1 MTTHSPLFHLEVD
14 SARQP
19 QPAPL
24 LMVSLEGFLDAGQVR
39 ATLAEHLLDTLE
51 HEVVARFDTDQLVD
65 YRSRRPLMTFDADHY
80 ADYEQPSLI
89 LYRLV
94 DSAGEPFLLLHGVE
108 PDYRW
113 EGFVEAVRQLCLAF
127 GVRRMVTAQGIPM
140 AVPHTRPVGTT
151 RFASDSAALGDYT
164 PIFGQ
169 VKVPSS
175 ADTLLHLRLAEVGLV
190 TLGVAVHV
198 PHYLA
203 ETQFGDA
210 VVAAADVIMELTG
223 LVLPTADLIAMAG
236 LTRGQI
242 EAELAQHGEAREVVE
257 GLERSY
263 DRFVEGQRRKSLLAA
278 QAANLP
284 SADEIGAQL
293 EAFLRD
299 PEAVAEDPVA
309 EDPVAEAPVAED
321 PIAEDPIA
329 QGGGNP
335 APDPGPSRDDGHTP
349 DPSGPEGGDPQP

>member
-1 MTTHSPLFHLEVD
+1 MSTHSPLFRLEVD

-24 LMVSLEGFLDAGQVR
+24 LLVSLDGFMDAGQVR
-39 ATLAEHLLDTLE
+39 STLAEHLLESLE
-51 HEVVARFDTDQLVD
+51 HEVVASFDTDQLVD
-65 YRSRRPLMTFDADHY
+65 YRSRRPLVTFDADHY
-80 ADYEQPSLI
+80 ADYEDPSLV
-89 LYRLV
+89 LYRLI

-127 GVRRMVTAQGIPM
+127 GVRKMLSAHGIPM

-175 ADTLLHLRLAEVGLV
+175 ADSLLHVRLAEVGLL

-210 VVAAADVIMELTG
+210 AVAAADVIMELTG
-223 LVLPTADLIAMAG
+223 LVLPTADLVALAG

-242 EAELAQHGEAREVVE
+242 ESELTQHGEAQEVVE

-299 PEAVAEDPVA
+299 PEA
-309 EDPVAEAPVAED
+309 
-321 PIAEDPIA
+321 
-329 QGGGNP
+329 
-335 APDPGPSRDDGHTP
+335 APDAAADGPGDAADAEGVGEADATGTTGTGAGDTTDTTGTTDT
-349 DPSGPEGGDPQP
+349 DPTGESDPEP

>member
-1 MTTHSPLFHLEVD
+1 MSTHSPLFRLEVD

-24 LMVSLEGFLDAGQVR
+24 LLVSLDGFMDAGQVR
-39 ATLAEHLLDTLE
+39 STLAEHLLESLE
-51 HEVVARFDTDQLVD
+51 HEVVASFDTDQLVD
-65 YRSRRPLMTFDADHY
+65 YRSRRPLVTFDADHY
-80 ADYEQPSLI
+80 ADYEDPSLV
-89 LYRLV
+89 LYRLI

-127 GVRRMVTAQGIPM
+127 GVRKMLSAHGIPM

-175 ADTLLHLRLAEVGLV
+175 ADSLLHVRLAEVGLL

-210 VVAAADVIMELTG
+210 AVAAADVIMELTG
-223 LVLPTADLIAMAG
+223 LVLPTADLVALAG

-242 EAELAQHGEAREVVE
+242 ESELTQHGEAQEVVE

-299 PEAVAEDPVA
+299 PEA
-309 EDPVAEAPVAED
+309 
-321 PIAEDPIA
+321 
-329 QGGGNP
+329 
-335 APDPGPSRDDGHTP
+335 APDAAADGPGDAADAEGAGEADATGTTGTGAGDTTDTTGTTDT
-349 DPSGPEGGDPQP
+349 DPTGESDPEP

>member
-1 MTTHSPLFHLEVD
+1 MTTHSPLFRLEVD
-14 SARQP
+14 AARQP

-24 LMVSLEGFLDAGQVR
+24 LMVSLDGFLDAGQVR

-51 HEVVARFDTDQLVD
+51 HEVVASFDTDQLVD

-80 ADYEQPSLI
+80 SDYDDPSLV
-89 LYRLV
+89 LYRMV
-94 DSAGEPFLLLHGVE
+94 DAAGEPFLLLHGVE

-113 EGFVEAVRQLCLAF
+113 EGFVEAVRQLGLAF
-127 GVRRMVTAQGIPM
+127 GVRRMVSAHGIPM

-151 RFASDSAALGDYT
+151 RFASDSALLGDHT

-175 ADTLLHLRLAEVGLV
+175 ADSLLHLRLAEAGLS
-190 TLGVAVHV
+190 TMGVAVHV

-210 VVAAADVIMELTG
+210 AVAAADVIMDLTG
-223 LVLPTADLIAMAG
+223 LVLPTADLVAMAG
-236 LTRGQI
+236 LTRGKI
-242 EAELAQHGEAREVVE
+242 EAELEQHGEAREVVE

-263 DRFVEGQRRKSLLAA
+263 DTFVEGQRRKSLLAA
-278 QAANLP
+278 EAANLP

-299 PEAVAEDPVA
+299 PGAAADDAPAEETGEG
-309 EDPVAEAPVAED
+309 EDCGSGAPGDE
-321 PIAEDPIA
+321 P
-329 QGGGNP
+329 GGP
-335 APDPGPSRDDGHTP
+335 TADDTDH
-349 DPSGPEGGDPQP
+349 

>member
-1 MTTHSPLFHLEVD
+1 MTTHSPLFRLEVD

-80 ADYEQPSLI
+80 TAYEQPSLV

-127 GVRRMVTAQGIPM
+127 GVRRMVSAQGIPM

-151 RFASDSAALGDYT
+151 RFASDPAALGDYT

-175 ADTLLHLRLAEVGLV
+175 ADTLLHLRLAEAGLV

-203 ETQFGDA
+203 DTQFGDA
-210 VVAAADVIMELTG
+210 VVAAADVVMELTG

-242 EAELAQHGEAREVVE
+242 EAELSQHGEAREVVE

-278 QAANLP
+278 EAANLP
-284 SADEIGAQL
+284 SAEEIGAQL

-299 PEAVAEDPVA
+299 PEAAAEDPAPA
-309 EDPVAEAPVAED
+309 EQVDTEPAAGSEDTHPAEGGATGDPAR
-321 PIAEDPIA
+321 
-329 QGGGNP
+329 
-335 APDPGPSRDDGHTP
+335 PGDDGQSTDH
-349 DPSGPEGGDPQP
+349 SGPEGGDPQP

>member
-1 MTTHSPLFHLEVD
+1 MTTHSPLFRLEVD

-24 LMVSLEGFLDAGQVR
+24 LLVALEGFLDAGQVR
-39 ATLAEHLLDTLE
+39 STLAAHLLDTLE
-51 HEVVARFDTDQLVD
+51 HEVVASFDTDQLVD

-80 ADYEQPSLI
+80 ADYEDPSLL
-89 LYRLV
+89 LYRLT
-94 DSAGEPFLLLHGVE
+94 DAAGEPFLLLHGVE

-113 EGFVEAVRQLCLAF
+113 EGFVEAVRQLGLAF
-127 GVRRMVTAQGIPM
+127 GVRRMISASGIPM

-151 RFASDSAALGDYT
+151 RFASDPSVLGDYT

-175 ADTLLHLRLAEVGLV
+175 AESLLHLRLAEAGLL
-190 TLGVAVHV
+190 TMGVAVHV

-210 VVAAADVIMELTG
+210 AVAAADVIMDLTG
-223 LVLPTADLIAMAG
+223 LVLPTADLVAMAG
-236 LTRGQI
+236 LTRGKI
-242 EAELAQHGEAREVVE
+242 EAELAQNPEAQDIVQ
-257 GLERSY
+257 GLEQRY
-263 DRFVEGQRRKSLLAA
+263 DHFLEGQRRRSLLAA
-278 QAANLP
+278 EASKLP

-299 PEAVAEDPVA
+299 PEAAADPAAEDEEQGQSPA
-309 EDPVAEAPVAED
+309 GEQGPQDRGED
-321 PIAEDPIA
+321 
-329 QGGGNP
+329 
-335 APDPGPSRDDGHTP
+335 
-349 DPSGPEGGDPQP
+349 